1 MDNTGDNE
9 LRPTSTNY
17 DVMRSR
23 DGTIPT
29 EVNPCYEL
37 RTSVIKGARTN
48 GTKEV
53 SNNTKFNT
61 VLMVILLLLI
71 LASIV
76 LSVTISNRLSSE
88 VSKLAYQ
95 LDKNEDTRTELKL
108 TQLIQMQ
115 NNISQIFAQLGDQLN
130 DFISAQIKIPEGTPS
145 TSVGQVCGGE
155 WPTWI

>member
-17 DVMRSR
+17 DVICSR

-53 SNNTKFNT
+53 SNNTKFNSVDGDT
-61 VLMVILLLLI
+61 SAIDT
-71 LASIV
+71 SINCT
-76 LSVTISNRLSSE
+76 LSD
-88 VSKLAYQ
+88 Y
-95 LDKNEDTRTELKL
+95 
-108 TQLIQMQ
+108 
-115 NNISQIFAQLGDQLN
+115 F
-130 DFISAQIKIPEGTPS
+130 
-145 TSVGQVCGGE
+145 
-155 WPTWI
+155 